1 MELLRLS
8 IRSTPAR
15 IGIESPRGELSIKSP
30 HGQLDINS
38 PRVDMQIEQPQGE
51 LFIDSSAAWL
61 ALARGGPI
69 ETTRMLT
76 AQANE
81 RAYQAIAKIV
91 EEGNRMKQ
99 ISNKSN
105 AIADIAARAMDDDSE
120 GLRVAGPASNMN
132 VNIQYT
138 AHPAEIETTARPPQI
153 EYHVAKPEI
162 NYTPHRANIYMEQM
176 NSIRMWVSRYDLYA

>member
-30 HGQLDINS
+30 QDQLEINS
-38 PRVDMQIEQPQGE
+38 PPVDMQIQQPHGE
-51 LFIDSSAAWL
+51 LLIDSSAAWL
-61 ALARGGPI
+61 ALSMGGPI

-76 AQANE
+76 AQAYE
-81 RAYQAIAKIV
+81 RTLQAIAKIV
-91 EEGNRMKQ
+91 QEGNRMKQ
-99 ISNKSN
+99 ISNHSN
-105 AIADIAARAMDDDSE
+105 AITEIATQAMADDSE

-132 VNIQYT
+132 VKMQYT
-138 AHPAEIETTARPPQI
+138 AYPAEIETTPRHPQI

-162 NYTPHRANIYMEQM
+162 NYTPHKVNIYMEQI